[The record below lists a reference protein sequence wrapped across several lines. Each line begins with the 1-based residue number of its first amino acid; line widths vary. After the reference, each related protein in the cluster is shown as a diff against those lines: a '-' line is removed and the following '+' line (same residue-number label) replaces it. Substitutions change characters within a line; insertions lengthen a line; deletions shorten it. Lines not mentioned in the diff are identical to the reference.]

1 MKPVRLDRHAKR
13 RMKWRKISED
23 DVRFVLENPDRIEQS
38 VYERTNAF
46 RLLGDRFL
54 KVTYKE
60 SEKEILVI
68 SVVDKND

>member
-1 MKPVRLDRHAKR
+1 MREKKP
-13 RMKWRKISED
+13 
-23 DVRFVLENPDRIEQS
+23 F
-38 VYERTNAF
+38 AF
-46 RLLGDRFL
+46 LGDRFL

>member
-1 MKPVRLDRHAKR
+1 
-13 RMKWRKISED
+13 MKWRKISED
-23 DVRFVLENPDRIEQS
+23 DVKFVLGNPDRIEQS
-38 VYERTNAF
+38 IYERTNAF